1 MDSKDKL
8 WLSRGE
14 SLGRLLSESQRVRPR
29 RAEGRPTRTGPTV
42 DQFADPHDAARYSAS
57 IALAMRNGT
66 TRDAKDIRAEAMRA
80 GVRWLL
86 RAMKRRF
93 ATRPHAAPVAIPVPI
108 RRGVRNRR

>member
-14 SLGRLLSESQRVRPR
+14 SLGRILSESQRVCSRPKM
-29 RAEGRPTRTGPTV
+29 TGPTGGRL
-42 DQFADPHDAARYSAS
+42 ADPLETARSSAS

-93 ATRPHAAPVAIPVPI
+93 APRPHAAPVAIPVPI